1 MCHFVGSGFVV
12 TFFHTLQCQK
22 LRPKHDFIYHTAKNR
37 AKVSADI
44 TSWGQGK
51 MPHVA
56 LKNLG
61 LCALMLYVSSAAIA
75 ASNSGVVNSAA
86 IDVIVERNLDS
97 DAFRFPTIPLPA
109 VDDDGV
115 RATWAVARGLIDG
128 NSPGLSVLC
137 DGRIPPTNDSPDANF
152 FFAGSALARSI
163 SVDLGESIEL
173 REVTV
178 YSWHSGGRA
187 PQVYSLYGAVE
198 LKDGQ
203 PWNRLDDGT
212 NPSEVGWFKI
222 ADVDTRERQVR
233 GGQHASRIAQ
243 ADAGIG
249 TFRYLL
255 FDVQTVDPKDPF
267 GNTFFSEID
276 IVAKSRDI
284 VKRSEAPKSDL
295 IAFSSNDGRYQYV
308 VDVTAAPA
316 MSSWTTT
323 DLKPVIQEWYPK
335 IVELLP
341 SDNFSAPS
349 KVVFRYQ
356 PNAKMNGIPAYAQSA
371 TITLNSEWMYR
382 ERNREAKGAVVH
394 EMVHVVQSYQSNR
407 ERRARRRST
416 PGWIVEGI
424 PDYIRW
430 YLYEPQSQGAMLSKA
445 VRSQS
450 KHDASYRVSANFIDW
465 VIRSHDQDGSLLRN
479 LNSVARNGEYTSDIW
494 RKLTG
499 KTEAELADS
508 WREE

>member
-1 MCHFVGSGFVV
+1 
-12 TFFHTLQCQK
+12 
-22 LRPKHDFIYHTAKNR
+22 
-37 AKVSADI
+37 
-44 TSWGQGK
+44 
-51 MPHVA
+51 MPNIA
-56 LKNLG
+56 LKYFG
-61 LCALMLYVSSAAIA
+61 LCASLLCAISAATPA
-75 ASNSGVVNSAA
+75 ATSLAFHSAA
-86 IDVIVERNLDS
+86 IDVVVERNHDS
-97 DAFRFPTIPLPA
+97 DDFRFPTIPLPA
-109 VDDDGV
+109 IDDDGV
-115 RATWAVARGLIDG
+115 KAKWAIARGLIDD
-128 NSPGLSVLC
+128 NSPGLNVLY

-152 FFAGSALARSI
+152 FFAGSASARSI
-163 SVDLGESIEL
+163 SVDLGESIDL
-173 REVTV
+173 DEVTT

-198 LKDGQ
+198 LNDDQ

-212 NPSEVGWFKI
+212 NPPEVGWIKI
-222 ADVDTRERQVR
+222 ADVDTRERQAR

-243 ADAGIG
+243 ADVGIG

-255 FDVQTVDPKDPF
+255 FDIQTVDPKDPF

-276 IVAKSRDI
+276 IVAKTRAN
-284 VKRSEAPKSDL
+284 VKRIETPELDLVEFASD
-295 IAFSSNDGRYQYV
+295 DGRYQYV

-316 MSSWTTT
+316 MSSWTKT

-341 SDNFSAPS
+341 SDNFSPPN

-356 PNAKMNGIPAYAQSA
+356 PNSKMNGIPAYAQSA

-465 VIRSHDQDGSLLRN
+465 VIRSHDRDGSLLRK
-479 LNSVARNGEYTSDIW
+479 LNSVARTGEYTSDIW
-494 RKLTG
+494 QKLTG
-499 KTEAELADS
+499 KTESELADS

>member
-1 MCHFVGSGFVV
+1 
-12 TFFHTLQCQK
+12 
-22 LRPKHDFIYHTAKNR
+22 
-37 AKVSADI
+37 
-44 TSWGQGK
+44 
-51 MPHVA
+51 MPHLA

-61 LCALMLYVSSAAIA
+61 ICASLLYALSAAMP
-75 ASNSGVVNSAA
+75 ASNPVAFHSAA
-86 IDVIVERNLDS
+86 IDVVVEWNLDS
-97 DAFRFPTIPLPA
+97 DDFRFPTIPLPA

-115 RATWAVARGLIDG
+115 KATWAVARGLIDD
-128 NSPGLSVLC
+128 NSPGLSVLY
-137 DGRIPPTNDSPDANF
+137 DGSMPPTNDSPDANF
-152 FFAGSALARSI
+152 FFAGSASARSI

-173 REVTV
+173 DEVTT

-187 PQVYSLYGAVE
+187 PQVYSLYGAVK

-203 PWNRLDDGT
+203 LWNRLDDET
-212 NPSEVGWFKI
+212 NPPEVGWIKI
-222 ADVDTRERQVR
+222 ADVDTRERQAR

-243 ADAGIG
+243 ADMGIG

-255 FDVQTVDPKDPF
+255 FDIQTVDPKDPF
-267 GNTFFSEID
+267 GDTFFSEID
-276 IVAKSRDI
+276 IVAKSHAI
-284 VKRSEAPKSDL
+284 VKRIEAPEL
-295 IAFSSNDGRYQYV
+295 VLVEFSSDDGRYQYV

-316 MSSWTTT
+316 MLSWTKT

-341 SDNFSAPS
+341 SDNFLAPN

-356 PNAKMNGIPAYAQSA
+356 PNSKMNGIPAYTQLA
-371 TITLNSEWMYR
+371 TITLNSEWMHR

-394 EMVHVVQSYQSNR
+394 EMVHVVQSYQSIR
-407 ERRARRRST
+407 ERRVRRRST

-465 VIRSHDQDGSLLRN
+465 VIRSHDRDGSLLRN
-479 LNSVARNGEYTSDIW
+479 LNSVARIGEYTSDIW
-494 RKLTG
+494 QKLTG
-499 KTEAELADS
+499 KTEAELADL
-508 WREE
+508 WREG

>member
-1 MCHFVGSGFVV
+1 
-12 TFFHTLQCQK
+12 
-22 LRPKHDFIYHTAKNR
+22 
-37 AKVSADI
+37 
-44 TSWGQGK
+44 

-56 LKNLG
+56 LKYFG
-61 LCALMLYVSSAAIA
+61 LCVSLLSAISAATPA
-75 ASNSGVVNSAA
+75 ATPLAFHSAA
-86 IDVIVERNLDS
+86 IDVVVERNHDS
-97 DAFRFPTIPLPA
+97 DDFRFPTIPLPA

-115 RATWAVARGLIDG
+115 KAKWAIARGLIDD
-128 NSPGLSVLC
+128 NSPGLSVLY

-152 FFAGSALARSI
+152 FFAGSAAARSI
-163 SVDLGESIEL
+163 SVDLGESIDL
-173 REVTV
+173 DEVTT

-198 LKDGQ
+198 LNDDQ

-212 NPSEVGWFKI
+212 NPPEVGWIKI
-222 ADVDTRERQVR
+222 ADVDTRERQAR

-243 ADAGIG
+243 ADVGIG

-255 FDVQTVDPKDPF
+255 FDIQTVDPKDPF

-276 IVAKSRDI
+276 IVAKTRAN
-284 VKRSEAPKSDL
+284 VKRTETPELDLVEFASD
-295 IAFSSNDGRYQYV
+295 DGRYQYV

-316 MSSWTTT
+316 MSSWTKT

-341 SDNFSAPS
+341 SDNFSPPN

-356 PNAKMNGIPAYAQSA
+356 PNSKMNGIPAYAQSA

-407 ERRARRRST
+407 DRRARRRST

-465 VIRSHDQDGSLLRN
+465 VIRSHDQDGSLLRK
-479 LNSVARNGEYTSDIW
+479 LNSVARTGEYTSDIW
-494 RKLTG
+494 QKLTG
-499 KTEAELADS
+499 KTESELADS

>member
-1 MCHFVGSGFVV
+1 
-12 TFFHTLQCQK
+12 
-22 LRPKHDFIYHTAKNR
+22 
-37 AKVSADI
+37 
-44 TSWGQGK
+44 

-56 LKNLG
+56 LKYFG
-61 LCALMLYVSSAAIA
+61 LCVSLLSAISAATPA
-75 ASNSGVVNSAA
+75 ANPLVFHSAA
-86 IDVIVERNLDS
+86 IDVVVERNHDS
-97 DAFRFPTIPLPA
+97 DDFRFPTIPLPA

-115 RATWAVARGLIDG
+115 KAKWAIARGLIDD
-128 NSPGLSVLC
+128 NSPGLSVLY

-152 FFAGSALARSI
+152 FFAGSASARSI
-163 SVDLGESIEL
+163 SVDLGESIDL
-173 REVTV
+173 DEVTT

-198 LKDGQ
+198 LNDDQ
-203 PWNRLDDGT
+203 PCNRLDDGT
-212 NPSEVGWFKI
+212 NPPEVGWIKI
-222 ADVDTRERQVR
+222 ADVDTRESPSR

-243 ADAGIG
+243 ADVGIG

-255 FDVQTVDPKDPF
+255 FDIQTVDPKDPF

-276 IVAKSRDI
+276 IVAKTRAN
-284 VKRSEAPKSDL
+284 VKRIEAPELDLVEFASD
-295 IAFSSNDGRYQYV
+295 DGRYQYV

-316 MSSWTTT
+316 MSSWTKT

-341 SDNFSAPS
+341 SDNFSPPN

-356 PNAKMNGIPAYAQSA
+356 PNSKMNGIPAYAQSA

-465 VIRSHDQDGSLLRN
+465 VIRSHDQDGSLLRK
-479 LNSVARNGEYTSDIW
+479 LNSVARTGEYTSDIW
-494 RKLTG
+494 QKLTG
-499 KTEAELADS
+499 KTESELADS

>member
-1 MCHFVGSGFVV
+1 MKL
-12 TFFHTLQCQK
+12 FHALQCQPRRSK
-22 LRPKHDFIYHTAKNR
+22 RGFIGHTAKYSIR
-37 AKVSADI
+37 VSADI
-44 TSWGQGK
+44 TSWGFGK
-51 MPHVA
+51 MPNGA
-56 LKNLG
+56 FKNLG
-61 LCALMLYVSSAAIA
+61 LYALLIYALIGVTSASYSAAFY
-75 ASNSGVVNSAA
+75 SAA
-86 IDVIVERNLDS
+86 IDVTVERNRDS
-97 DAFRFPTIPLPA
+97 DDFRFPTIPLPA

-115 RATWAVARGLIDG
+115 KATWAVARGVIDS
-128 NSPGLSVLC
+128 NSPGLSVLY
-137 DGRIPPTNDSPDANF
+137 DGRMPPTHDSPDANF
-152 FFAGSALARSI
+152 FFAGSASARSI
-163 SVDLGESIEL
+163 SVDLGGSIEL
-173 REVTV
+173 GEVAA

-212 NPSEVGWFKI
+212 NPPEVGWIKI
-222 ADVDTRERQVR
+222 ADVDTRERQAR
-233 GGQHASRIAQ
+233 GGQHASRVAQ
-243 ADAGIG
+243 ADVGIG

-255 FDVQTVDPKDPF
+255 FDIQTVDPKDPF

-276 IVAKSRDI
+276 IIAKSNTI
-284 VKRSEAPKSDL
+284 VKRIETPELDL
-295 IAFSSNDGRYQYV
+295 IEFSSNDGRYQYV

-316 MSSWTTT
+316 MSSWTKTE
-323 DLKPVIQEWYPK
+323 LKPIIQEWYPK

-356 PNAKMNGIPAYAQSA
+356 PDSKMKGIPAYAQSA

-394 EMVHVVQSYQSNR
+394 EMVHVVQSYQSNQSNR

-430 YLYEPQSQGAMLSKA
+430 YLYEPQSKGAILSKE

-465 VIRSHDQDGSLLRN
+465 VIRSHDRDGSLLKD
-479 LNSVARNGEYTSDIW
+479 LNSVARKGQYTSDVW
-494 RKLTG
+494 QKLTG
-499 KTEAELADS
+499 KTEAELADA
-508 WREE
+508 WRGE